1 MKNNLHRKLRCRTKH
16 DKASKH
22 LVLYEKE
29 NDERE
34 KYKPEH
40 QEESR
45 GKKDISWVQFSLC
58 CRPAMVP
65 VRTLLDHVMPV
76 LYVPGCSFL
85 YAVGRPWYP

>member
-1 MKNNLHRKLRCRTKH
+1 MENNLHRKLRCRTKH

-29 NDERE
+29 NDEKE

-45 GKKDISWVQFSLC
+45 GEK
-58 CRPAMVP
+58 R
-65 VRTLLDHVMPV
+65 
-76 LYVPGCSFL
+76 Y
-85 YAVGRPWYP
+85 